1 MALQFFLISLMKGHS
16 EQRPN
21 PTSMRF
27 KFQYRKLRIFLSQS
41 MLWPFI
47 PVFSFPSLASLSKIK
62 WKTIE
67 LLSIIKFRFNL
78 QFVAW
83 KKETNT
89 AEENEKKS
97 IYLFFQPHSTL
108 IVVSYMSPHSTE
120 LFLLLLYPLSTSILS
135 YRFLYAY
142 TSYIQFLGHINL
154 GFHRHE
160 SNQYLRFN
168 LFVT

>member
-27 KFQYRKLRIFLSQS
+27 KFQYSELRIFLSQS
-41 MLWPFI
+41 WLWPFI

-83 KKETNT
+83 KK
-89 AEENEKKS
+89 KKRT
-97 IYLFFQPHSTL
+97 QPRR
-108 IVVSYMSPHSTE
+108 MKK
-120 LFLLLLYPLSTSILS
+120 
-135 YRFLYAY
+135 
-142 TSYIQFLGHINL
+142 
-154 GFHRHE
+154 
-160 SNQYLRFN
+160 NQYIYFSSPTRPSSSWVICLLIPPNFFFFSSIHFQL
-168 LFVT
+168 LFSHIVFFMHTLVIYNFSGT